1 MNLFQSPQPQGADAD
16 NICPMETRT
25 SRVLII
31 DDDQSV
37 RDTICCILRSGIIEV
52 IEAESGE
59 KGIDLARRANP
70 ALILSDICM
79 PNMDGFTV
87 FDYLQQ
93 DPQTVNIPFIFMT
106 AWVDAAKISNQL
118 KRGVRVIRKPFD
130 VTVLRNSVMPHLGK
144 PE

>member
-1 MNLFQSPQPQGADAD
+1 M
-16 NICPMETRT
+16 
-25 SRVLII
+25 I

-59 KGIDLARRANP
+59 KGLDLARRANP

-87 FDYLQQ
+87 LDFLQR

-106 AWVDAAKISNQL
+106 AWADSAEASKQL
-118 KRGVRVIRKPFD
+118 NRSVRIIRKPFD
-130 VTVLRNSVMPHLGK
+130 VTMLRNSVLAHLGK
-144 PE
+144 P

>member
-1 MNLFQSPQPQGADAD
+1 MQTKKNRIL
-16 NICPMETRT
+16 
-25 SRVLII
+25 VI

-37 RDTICCILRSGIIEV
+37 RDTICCILRSRTIEV

-59 KGIDLARRANP
+59 KGIDLAHTANP

-79 PNMDGFTV
+79 PHMDGFAV
-87 FDYLQQ
+87 LDYLQQ

-118 KRGVRVIRKPFD
+118 KRGVRVIRKPFH
-130 VTVLRNSVMPHLGK
+130 VEMLVNSVLAHLG
-144 PE
+144 EH